1 MAGSFLPAG
10 GAGFLIGESRSPF
23 MVEIPPHYFLA
34 GSSRLADAFLKK
46 LTVFAALIFLPSL
59 GAAPVEQAEVVVK
72 PVHVTYRTFDRAH
85 PPAEMPP
92 IKSNEAALCYYQ
104 FGCRVE
110 CQTESKRAL
119 LKLKLA
125 RITKVK
131 MTISLDVTVWLPEKN
146 TEKLRAHEEGHREI
160 CEAIYR
166 RASALARKWGAKA
179 IGLTLQHSLKDEAAV
194 VAEVKKLQ
202 QDLMDAYMKETA
214 ASCDRAQT
222 YFDSI
227 TAHGT
232 NSLPE
237 KIAIERA
244 LAQETAGLHVNTY
257 D

>member
-1 MAGSFLPAG
+1 VHSTLTASTRTTGT
-10 GAGFLIGESRSPF
+10 
-23 MVEIPPHYFLA
+23 
-34 GSSRLADAFLKK
+34 FLKN
-46 LTVFAALIFLPSL
+46 LTVFAALILIPSL
-59 GAAPVEQAEVVVK
+59 GAAPAESAEVVAQ
-72 PVHVTYRTFDRAH
+72 PVHIEYRTFNRAH
-85 PPAEMPP
+85 PPADMPP
-92 IKSNEAALCYYQ
+92 IKENEAALCYYQ

-119 LKLKLA
+119 LKLKPA

-131 MTISLDVTVWLPEKN
+131 MTISLDVTVWLPEKG

-166 RASALARKWGAKA
+166 GAPNLARKWGTKA

-202 QDLMDAYMKETA
+202 QDLMDAYMQETA

-232 NSLPE
+232 NTLAE
-237 KIAIERA
+237 KTAVERA
-244 LAQETAGLHVNTY
+244 LAQETTGLHVNTH